1 MKYSTGLLFPL
12 VFIGL
17 LSCSKDGGSDPQDTG
32 DATVGDTDSDV
43 DSDTD
48 SDSDTDTDTETDS
61 GSTYDETVSLQD
73 NLDKGVPL
81 LEILEHH
88 EAADLYGLFH
98 GGGYIFHVEAETG
111 TGMVAHALADN
122 GPTHWND
129 FSNPAPDLG
138 LGSAIGDGEPNTTAI
153 VGALG
158 EDVYAARYAF
168 DAEINGF
175 DDWFLPSI
183 DELTAVYEN
192 LHLQGLG
199 NADGGLSYWSSTD
212 DATQYA
218 WVLYFANGSS
228 YTPNKT
234 HEHHN
239 VLPVRAF

>member
-1 MKYSTGLLFPL
+1 
-12 VFIGL
+12 
-17 LSCSKDGGSDPQDTG
+17 
-32 DATVGDTDSDV
+32 
-43 DSDTD
+43 
-48 SDSDTDTDTETDS
+48 
-61 GSTYDETVSLQD
+61 
-73 NLDKGVPL
+73 
-81 LEILEHH
+81 
-88 EAADLYGLFH
+88 
-98 GGGYIFHVEAETG
+98 
-111 TGMVAHALADN
+111 
-122 GPTHWND
+122 
-129 FSNPAPDLG
+129 LG
-138 LGSAIGDGEPNTTAI
+138 LGSAIGDGDPNTTAI

-212 DATQYA
+212 DTTQYA
-218 WVLYFANGSS
+218 WVLYFVNGSS

-234 HEHHN
+234 HDHHH